1 MEKRSA
7 IPFYCCDSAE
17 LRRLNS
23 KPLLRKTAKP
33 PKFERRFH
41 NQDKPLDCGRKAM
54 LRHVMWVVC
63 AAAAFIAVTSR
74 PTVKLEQTA
83 VRSTQ
88 DIQRSDDPD
97 TVAFINIYLRHGS
110 QFDPHQNAN

>member
-1 MEKRSA
+1 
-7 IPFYCCDSAE
+7 
-17 LRRLNS
+17 LNS
-23 KPLLRKTAKP
+23 KPLLRKTTKP
-33 PKFERRFH
+33 PKFERRFDDQ
-41 NQDKPLDCGRKAM
+41 NKPLDCGRKAM
-54 LRHVMWVVC
+54 SRHVMCVVC
-63 AAAAFIAVTSR
+63 AAVAFIVVTSR

-110 QFDPHQNAN
+110 QFDPRQNAN